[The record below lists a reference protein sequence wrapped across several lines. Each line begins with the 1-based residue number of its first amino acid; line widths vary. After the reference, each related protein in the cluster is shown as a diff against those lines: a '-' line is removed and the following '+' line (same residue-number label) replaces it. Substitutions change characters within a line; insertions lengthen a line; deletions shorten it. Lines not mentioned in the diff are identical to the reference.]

1 MKRFNLYVAILL
13 VCLLGTS
20 SIANAE
26 SIEVKQAGTLYE
38 LVGSK
43 LKTMTELVVTGPLNG
58 DDIACIRDM
67 DALEILNMK
76 GASIVSGGGPYYGQ
90 LITKDNI
97 IGDKMFFGLSQ
108 LKKII
113 FPANVTTIGESTGI
127 SGSDENARGSDAVAR
142 CSSLE
147 EVEFPATLK
156 KIGSKAF
163 DYCIRLK
170 EIILPE
176 GVNYIYGYAFMN
188 CDAVTSVSIP
198 STLIDSDGWGSYLKC
213 TFYDCDKLTD
223 ITLTEGI
230 TELIE
235 GMFTNCKSLISIK
248 LPQSLTN
255 INSAFIGCSSLTS
268 ISIPDKVTSTGD
280 FSGCSALTT
289 VVIPEGVTSVGSFSG
304 CKNLTSITLPP
315 TLTTIGSFRNCTSL
329 ESIELP
335 DGITELPNYY
345 AFEGC
350 TKLKSIKLPAKLNII
365 GKYAFDGC
373 SSLTTIELPN
383 RVTTLGANAFQN
395 CTALTSINL
404 PRGIFSIESETFSGC
419 KALKS
424 VSFPKD
430 LQSIKEYAFNGCSS
444 LETVEIPGNVLTIES
459 GAFVNCGIKHLVL
472 GEGISTIND
481 GVFRN
486 CQQLSTVQF
495 PSTMKH
501 ISGFSNTGLTEI
513 SLSESIE
520 TIENNAFSNCPNL
533 AKVNL
538 SRCTALEII
547 KSNAFSNCSNLAQT
561 DLSGCK
567 ALATIETNA
576 FERCG
581 SLETVILPTGLKE
594 LGQSA
599 FKECNKLKHLTL
611 SPALET
617 IHESTFHNCDSLR
630 IVNIPEGIKRINA
643 SAFYSCDSLTT
654 LSLPS
659 TLIELGKYAFS
670 GAGLLT
676 NVTIPEGVTTLPT
689 GIFKEC
695 IKLQNITLPTTLTK
709 IEGDD
714 SYYGSN
720 GAFYDCSSLKT
731 INFPQALTSIG
742 RYTFYNC
749 SSLKS
754 IILPGVT
761 EIAENAFQSCSNI
774 VSIELPSVT
783 EIGKSAFYYC
793 RKLENVT
800 FSPKLTTIGTSA
812 FYDCMITSLELPSSL
827 QTIGEQ
833 AFNNYINTVIWN
845 SSLEIP
851 KNVFRRIKYLFL
863 PDGVT
868 GSNVE
873 ADNIIRNGL
882 SDLFEA
888 EAESKNVDNR
898 TIYYYTIPK
907 AFKAKKAIYNR
918 RFTQTS
924 GIGTA
929 GGWETIVLPFDV
941 TKFVFT
947 GYNSDSGENIALAPF
962 GSEALQTEGTRPFW
976 LYEMTAEGPVRA
988 TTLQAHTPYLICMP
1002 NNNKYPNSSN
1012 IYGNVNFIGEDETN
1026 GVLISETEGKL
1037 TTAQG
1042 KEYNLVPTYET
1053 VPQSESVYALN
1064 INNWYDDHQEG
1075 SVFIKNYRDVAPF
1088 YAYATPAGTTP
1099 AAQAPKYFSIGG
1111 NGTITGMEEQLLMT
1125 PDQLNRAYSID
1136 GIVYIHCAK
1145 AQIIPIY
1152 DVNGRTVYTLN
1163 ATEGNNEVRNLPDGI
1178 YFLEGQKVIVKH

>member
-26 SIEVKQAGTLYE
+26 PIEVKQAGTLYE

-90 LITKDNI
+90 LTTKDNI

-113 FPANVTTIGESTGI
+113 FPANVTTIGETNSS
-127 SGSDENARGSDAVAR
+127 SGADEGYRGSDAVAK

-156 KIGSKAF
+156 RIGSKAF
-163 DYCIRLK
+163 DHCIRLK
-170 EIILPE
+170 EVILPE
-176 GVNYIYGYAFMN
+176 GFKTINSFAFMN
-188 CDAVTSVSIP
+188 CDALTSVSIP
-198 STLIDSDGWGSYLKC
+198 STFIDNNSWSSERYS
-213 TFYDCDKLTD
+213 FYDCDKLSD
-223 ITLTEGI
+223 ITLAEGI
-230 TELIE
+230 TALNSE
-235 GMFTNCKSLISIK
+235 MFANCKSLISIK
-248 LPQSLTN
+248 LPKSLTN
-255 INSAFIGCSSLTS
+255 INSAFSGCSSLAS
-268 ISIPDKVTSTGD
+268 ISIPDKVTSVGD

-289 VVIPEGVTSVGSFSG
+289 VVIPENVTSVGSFSG
-304 CKNLTSITLPP
+304 CTNLTSITFPS
-315 TLTTIGSFRNCTSL
+315 TLTQIGSFSNCTSL

-335 DGITELPNYY
+335 DGITELTNSN
-345 AFEGC
+345 FQGC
-350 TKLKSIKLPAKLNII
+350 IKLKSIKLPQKLNII
-365 GKYAFDGC
+365 GGYTFKGC
-373 SSLTTIELPN
+373 SSLTAIELPN
-383 RVTTLGANAFQN
+383 RVTTLGERAFQN
-395 CTALTSINL
+395 CTALTDINL
-404 PRGIFSIESETFSGC
+404 PRGIFSIERETFSGC

-430 LQSIKEYAFNGCSS
+430 LQSIKVYAFNGCSS

-459 GAFVNCGIKHLVL
+459 GAFVDCGIRHLVL

-481 GVFRN
+481 GVFTG

-501 ISGFSNTGLTEI
+501 IGGFSNTSLTEI
-513 SLSESIE
+513 NLPGSVE
-520 TIENNAFSNCPNL
+520 TIGTNAFSNCNKL
-533 AKVNL
+533 TKIDL
-538 SRCTALEII
+538 SQYTALDSIY
-547 KSNAFSNCSNLAQT
+547 NYAFAY
-561 DLSGCK
+561 CK
-567 ALATIETNA
+567 
-576 FERCG
+576 
-581 SLETVILPTGLKE
+581 SLETVILPKGLKG
-594 LGQSA
+594 LGESA
-599 FKECNKLKHLTL
+599 FSECNKLKYLTL
-611 SPALET
+611 SASLDT
-617 IHESTFHNCDSLR
+617 IHEKTFYNCDSLR
-630 IVNIPEGIKRINA
+630 TVTIPEGVKRINA
-643 SAFYSCDSLTT
+643 FAFYSCDSLTT

-659 TLIELGKYAFS
+659 TLRELGRGEFAE
-670 GAGLLT
+670 AGLLT
-676 NVTIPEGVTTLPT
+676 NVTIPEGVTTLPAE
-689 GIFKEC
+689 IFRDCK
-695 IKLQNITLPTTLTK
+695 KLENVTLPSTLTK
-709 IEGDD
+709 IEI
-714 SYYGSN
+714 SEYTYN
-720 GAFYDCSSLKT
+720 TAFYNCISLKA
-731 INFPQALTSIG
+731 INFPQALTYIG
-742 RYTFYNC
+742 RYIFHNC
-749 SSLKS
+749 SSLES
-754 IILPGVT
+754 IELTGVT
-761 EIAENAFQSCSNI
+761 EIAEN
-774 VSIELPSVT
+774 
-783 EIGKSAFYYC
+783 AFYYC

-800 FSPKLTTIGTSA
+800 FSSKLTTIGSKA
-812 FYDCMITSLELPSSL
+812 FYGSIIKSIELPSSL

-833 AFNNYINTVIWN
+833 AFKSDYSQRINTVIWN

-851 KNVFRRIKYLFL
+851 GNVFSHINYLFV

-882 SDLFEA
+882 SDSFEA
-888 EAESKNVDNR
+888 KAESKYVDNR

-907 AFKAKKAIYNR
+907 AFRSKKAIYSR

-1012 IYGNVNFIGEDETN
+1012 IHGNVNFIGEDETN

-1064 INNWYDDHQEG
+1064 IGSWYDDHQAG
-1075 SVFIKNYRDVAPF
+1075 SVFIKNYRDIEPF

-1099 AAQAPKYFSIGG
+1099 TTQAPKYFSIGG

-1125 PDQLNRAYSID
+1125 PDQLNQAYSID

>member
-43 LKTMTELVVTGPLNG
+43 LKTMTELIVTGPLNG

-90 LITKDNI
+90 LTTKDNI

-113 FPANVTTIGESTGI
+113 FPANVTTIGETTYA
-127 SGSDENARGSDAVAR
+127 DESENSRGSDAVAR

-188 CDAVTSVSIP
+188 CDALTSVSIP
-198 STLIDSDGWGSYLKC
+198 STLIGSDGWSSYLKC

-230 TELIE
+230 TVLNSE
-235 GMFTNCKSLISIK
+235 MFANCKSLISIK

-304 CKNLTSITLPP
+304 CKNLTSITLPS
-315 TLTTIGSFRNCTSL
+315 TLTAIGTFSNCTNL

-345 AFEGC
+345 AFQGC

-383 RVTTLGANAFQN
+383 RVTTLGEYAFQN
-395 CTALTSINL
+395 CTALTNINL
-404 PRGIFSIESETFSGC
+404 PRGIFSIERYTFSGC

-430 LQSIKEYAFNGCSS
+430 LQSIKVYAFNGCSS

-459 GAFVNCGIKHLVL
+459 GAFVNCGIKLLVL

-501 ISGFSNTGLTEI
+501 IGGFSNTGLTEI
-513 SLSESIE
+513 NLSESVE
-520 TIENNAFSNCPNL
+520 TIESNAFLNCPNL
-533 AKVNL
+533 TKVDL
-538 SRCTALEII
+538 SRCTALKII
-547 KSNAFSNCSNLAQT
+547 KSNAFSNCPNLTQT
-561 DLSGCK
+561 DLSGCVT
-567 ALATIETNA
+567 LDSIYSRA
-576 FERCG
+576 FQGCT
-581 SLETVILPTGLKE
+581 SLETVVLPGGLKG

-599 FKECNKLKHLTL
+599 FQECNKLKHLTL
-611 SPALET
+611 SSALDT
-617 IHESTFHNCDSLR
+617 IHVSTFYNCDSLR
-630 IVNIPEGIKRINA
+630 TVTIPEGVKRINA

-654 LSLPS
+654 LNLPS
-659 TLIELGKYAFS
+659 TLVELGKDAFAR
-670 GAGLLT
+670 AGLLT
-676 NVTIPEGVTTLPT
+676 NVTIPEGVTTLPA
-689 GIFKEC
+689 GIFGEC
-695 IKLQNITLPTTLTK
+695 KKLESVTLPSTLTK
-709 IEGDD
+709 IEGR
-714 SYYGSN
+714 
-720 GAFYDCSSLKT
+720 AFNECYSLKT

-742 RYTFYNC
+742 ATSFYYC
-749 SSLKS
+749 SSL
-754 IILPGVT
+754 
-761 EIAENAFQSCSNI
+761 E
-774 VSIELPSVT
+774 SIELPGVA
-783 EIGKSAFYYC
+783 EIGESAFHGCY
-793 RKLENVT
+793 KLENVT
-800 FSPKLTTIGTSA
+800 FSSKLTTIGSSA

-827 QTIGEQ
+827 QTIGKY
-833 AFNNYINTVIWN
+833 AFNMRNINTVIWN

-851 KNVFRRIKYLFL
+851 KNVFSRIKYLFVSE
-863 PDGVT
+863 GVT

-882 SDLFEA
+882 SDSFEA
-888 EAESKNVDNR
+888 KTESKYVDNR

-907 AFKAKKAIYNR
+907 AFRAKKAIYSR

-941 TKFVFT
+941 SKFVFT
-947 GYNSDSGENIALAPF
+947 GYYSDSGENIALAPF

-1002 NNNKYPNSSN
+1002 NNDKYPNSSN
-1012 IYGNVNFIGEDETN
+1012 IYGYVNFIGEDETN

-1064 INNWYDDHQEG
+1064 IGSWYDDHQAG

>member
-26 SIEVKQAGTLYE
+26 PIEVKQAGTLYE

-90 LITKDNI
+90 LTTKDNI
-97 IGDKMFFGLSQ
+97 IGDKMFYGLSQ

-113 FPANVTTIGESTGI
+113 FPANVTTIGENNYANGTE
-127 SGSDENARGSDAVAR
+127 ENYRGSDAVAR

-147 EVEFPATLK
+147 EVEFPATLER
-156 KIGSKAF
+156 IGAKAF
-163 DYCIRLK
+163 EGCIRLREVK
-170 EIILPE
+170 LPE
-176 GVNYIYGYAFMN
+176 GFKTINHYAFLN
-188 CDAVTSVSIP
+188 CDALTSVSIP
-198 STLIDSDGWGSYLKC
+198 STIYGGWYP
-213 TFYDCDKLTD
+213 FYSCDNLTN
-223 ITLTEGI
+223 ISLAEGI
-230 TELIE
+230 TELID
-235 GMFTNCKSLISIK
+235 GMFAYCTSLISIK

-255 INSAFIGCSSLTS
+255 INSAFIGCSSLAS
-268 ISIPDKVTSTGD
+268 ISISDKVTSIGD

-289 VVIPEGVTSVGSFSG
+289 VVIPENVTSVGSFSY
-304 CKNLTSITLPP
+304 CTNLTSITLPS
-315 TLTTIGSFRNCTSL
+315 TLTAIGSFRNCTSL

-345 AFEGC
+345 AFQGC

-383 RVTTLGANAFQN
+383 RVTTLGERAFQN
-395 CTALTSINL
+395 CTALTDINL
-404 PRGIFSIESETFSGC
+404 PRGIFSIERETFSGC

-459 GAFVNCGIKHLVL
+459 GAFVDCGIKHLIL

-538 SRCTALEII
+538 SRCTALE
-547 KSNAFSNCSNLAQT
+547 
-561 DLSGCK
+561 
-567 ALATIETNA
+567 TIETNA
-576 FERCG
+576 FEMCT
-581 SLETVILPTGLKE
+581 SLETVILPSGLKE

-599 FKECNKLKHLTL
+599 FQECNKLKHLTL
-611 SPALET
+611 SSNLKT
-617 IHESTFHNCDSLR
+617 IHEKTFYNCDSLR
-630 IVNIPEGIKRINA
+630 TVTIPEGVKRINA

-654 LSLPS
+654 LNLPS
-659 TLIELGKYAFS
+659 TLIELGENAFS
-670 GAGLLT
+670 GAGLLA
-676 NVTIPEGVTTLPT
+676 NVTIPEGVTTLPA
-689 GIFKEC
+689 GIFREC
-695 IKLQNITLPTTLTK
+695 KKLESVTLPSSLTK
-709 IEGDD
+709 IEGPEG
-714 SYYGSN
+714 SYTNN
-720 GAFYDCSSLKT
+720 GAFSYCSSLKT
-731 INFPQALTSIG
+731 INLPQALTSIG

-749 SSLKS
+749 STLESAELH
-754 IILPGVT
+754 GVI
-761 EIAENAFQSCSNI
+761 EISEYAFSNCSKLESALFSSN
-774 VSIELPSVT
+774 LT
-783 EIGKSAFYYC
+783 TIGSNAFYYC
-793 RKLENVT
+793 
-800 FSPKLTTIGTSA
+800 I
-812 FYDCMITSLELPSSL
+812 ITSLELPSSL

-833 AFNNYINTVIWN
+833 AFFNYNSQHINTVIWN
-845 SSLEIP
+845 SSVEIP
-851 KNVFRRIKYLFL
+851 RGVFSSIKYLFV

-868 GSNVE
+868 GNNVS

-882 SDLFEA
+882 SDSFEA
-888 EAESKNVDNR
+888 QAESKYVDNR

-907 AFKAKKAIYNR
+907 AFRSKKAIYSR

-941 TKFVFT
+941 SKFVFT
-947 GYNSDSGENIALAPF
+947 GYYADSGENIALAPF

-1012 IYGNVNFIGEDETN
+1012 INGYVNFIGEDETN

-1064 INNWYDDHQEG
+1064 IGSRYDDHQAG
-1075 SVFIKNYRDVAPF
+1075 SVFIKNYRDIEPF